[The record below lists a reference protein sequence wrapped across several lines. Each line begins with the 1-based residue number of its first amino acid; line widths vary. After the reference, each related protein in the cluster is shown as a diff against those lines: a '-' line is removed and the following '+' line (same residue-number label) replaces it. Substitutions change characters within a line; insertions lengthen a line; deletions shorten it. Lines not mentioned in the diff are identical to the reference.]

1 MCWCLQANG
10 VFNNFITILI
20 VLNTITLGAEHT
32 RVGCLRHFNSTVDE
46 FSNTTLE
53 AMGFEGG

>member
-10 VFNNFITILI
+10 FFNAFITLLI
-20 VLNTITLGAEHT
+20 VLNTMTLGAEHT
-32 RVGCLRHFNSTVDE
+32 RVGCLREYDSEVDE

-53 AMGFEGG
+53 AMGFEDG